1 MQSNGGLC
9 PWYKFT
15 GLKAI
20 LSGPAGGMVG
30 FGVTCYDDIS
40 KKATIGFDAG
50 GTSTDVS
57 RYAGNLEHIY
67 ETVVSEINL
76 QTPQL
81 DISTVAAGGG
91 SMLFWKNGMFVT
103 GPESAGLIRPR
114 LLQKGWTFNSYRC
127 QFVLNRLLPDFSQ
140 HFGPTQDQPLDY
152 ELTAEKFRALTDEI
166 NKDKAE
172 EGIILTPEEVASGF

>member
-15 GLKAI
+15 VEGNFIWSRRWYGRFWCDL
-20 LSGPAGGMVG
+20 LRRH
-30 FGVTCYDDIS
+30 F

-91 SMLFWKNGMFVT
+91 SMLFWKMECLLLVLN
-103 GPESAGLIRPR
+103 PLALIRA
-114 LLQKGWTFNSYRC
+114 
-127 QFVLNRLLPDFSQ
+127 
-140 HFGPTQDQPLDY
+140 PLVTERVD
-152 ELTAEKFRALTDEI
+152 L
-166 NKDKAE
+166 
-172 EGIILTPEEVASGF
+172 

>member
-1 MQSNGGLC
+1 MSMSETLGRVLKGLDAFGNKLLFMQSNGGLC

-20 LSGPAGGMVG
+20 LSGPAGGR
-30 FGVTCYDDIS
+30 FWCDLLRRHF

-91 SMLFWKNGMFVT
+91 SMLFWKNGMFAT
-103 GPESAGLIRPR
+103 GPESAGSDP
-114 LLQKGWTFNSYRC
+114 
-127 QFVLNRLLPDFSQ
+127 
-140 HFGPTQDQPLDY
+140 GPLVTERVDL
-152 ELTAEKFRALTDEI
+152 
-166 NKDKAE
+166 
-172 EGIILTPEEVASGF
+172 